1 MKQYERNLPWLHLPT
16 KLATELAEPGPDPRW
31 AGISNTASDLLRP
44 TFNQIFVKATTIASS
59 PIRTDRTVPCLAGT
73 RCPGTTGSRRGW
85 RSRLGYGGSP
95 ARGWP
100 WSSRSAAYAGAFQR
114 RNWEREKVAR
124 EPSGRPI
131 PSPWS
136 RIALAGKGPAPAGPL
151 PRPPGR

>member
-16 KLATELAEPGPDPRW
+16 KLATELADPGPSWTRCIGRATGAPW

-59 PIRTDRTVPCLAGT
+59 PIRTDRTVPSLAGT

-100 WSSRSAAYAGAFQR
+100 WSSRSAAYAGAFPR
-114 RNWEREKVAR
+114 RNWERGTVY
-124 EPSGRPI
+124 
-131 PSPWS
+131 
-136 RIALAGKGPAPAGPL
+136 
-151 PRPPGR
+151 

>member
-1 MKQYERNLPWLHLPT
+1 MKQYEQILPWLHLPT
-16 KLATELAEPGPDPRW
+16 KLATDLAEPGPSWTRCIGRATGAPW

-100 WSSRSAAYAGAFQR
+100 LSSGSAAYAGDFPR
-114 RNWEREKVAR
+114 RNWERGTVY
-124 EPSGRPI
+124 
-131 PSPWS
+131 
-136 RIALAGKGPAPAGPL
+136 
-151 PRPPGR
+151 